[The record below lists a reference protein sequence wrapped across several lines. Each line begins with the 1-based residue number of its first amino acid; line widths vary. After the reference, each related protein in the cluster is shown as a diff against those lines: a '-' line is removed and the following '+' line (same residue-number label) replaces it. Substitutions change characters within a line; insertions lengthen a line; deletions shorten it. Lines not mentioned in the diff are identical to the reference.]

1 MDFLLAAVFA
11 LATFVTPP
19 QLVPAPGPLEGRACV
34 APDLVGVW
42 RSQLT
47 RADEPG
53 VMEFSAI
60 APNDYFRFKPDGD
73 FMYFASN
80 RPQTSIAAIETA
92 LDDLD
97 RRDGVTYRIQMLD
110 GGALI
115 INRNGVPF
123 QGFTCSVGTPKDG
136 KPVMIWTQLVGM
148 PAVRRVQIRLD

>member
-1 MDFLLAAVFA
+1 MTLLMTAFLAIAAFIA
-11 LATFVTPP
+11 PP
-19 QLVPAPGPLEGRACV
+19 QAIPAPGPLEGRACL
-34 APDLVGVW
+34 ARDLVGLW

-73 FMYFASN
+73 LMYFAANRVQASN
-80 RPQTSIAAIETA
+80 AVIEA
-92 LDDLD
+92 RLDELD
-97 RRDGVTYRIQMLD
+97 RLDGVTYRTEVLD

-115 INRNGVPF
+115 IHRNGSPF

-136 KPVMIWTQLVGM
+136 KAVMIWTQLAGM
-148 PAVRRVQIRLD
+148 PAVRRVQVRLD

>member
-1 MDFLLAAVFA
+1 MTLLTTVLLALAALFA
-11 LATFVTPP
+11 SP
-19 QLVPAPGPLEGRACV
+19 QAIPAPGPLEGRACV
-34 APDLVGVW
+34 GQDLVGVW

-60 APNDYFRFKPDGD
+60 APNDYFRFKSDGD

-80 RPQTSIAAIETA
+80 RAETSITAIEA
-92 LDDLD
+92 GLDDLD
-97 RRDGVTYRIQMLD
+97 RRDGVTYRTQVLA

-123 QGFTCSVGTPKDG
+123 QGFTCSVGAPKDG
-136 KPVMIWTQLVGM
+136 KALMVWTQLTGM
-148 PAVRRVQIRLD
+148 PAVRRVQVRLD

>member
-1 MDFLLAAVFA
+1 MDFLLVAAFA
-11 LATFVTPP
+11 LATFFPP
-19 QLVPAPGPLEGRACV
+19 LQSVPAPGPSEGRACV
-34 APDLVGVW
+34 ARDLVGVW
-42 RSQLT
+42 RSQLA

-60 APNDYFRFKPDGD
+60 APNDYFRFKADGD

-80 RPQTSIAAIETA
+80 RAQTSIAAIEVA

-97 RRDGVTYRIQMLD
+97 RRDGVTYRTEVLD

-115 INRNGVPF
+115 IHRNGSPF

-136 KPVMIWTQLVGM
+136 KAVMIWTQLVGM
-148 PAVRRVQIRLD
+148 PAVRRVQVRLD